1 MLSRWR
7 RRKGERAAGEGTPAL
22 CTMDACPP
30 VGGPSTPVLEN
41 KPRAHARAG
50 RETETMSN
58 ETMSNKTWETNIRP
72 AGGYS
77 AMIILPRD
85 VMDRLGLSRGDTV
98 GLTLTVE
105 GLLVTPLTRRPRM
118 VDLGVTE
125 ADLIEGLDSQA
136 AYLEEEA

>member
-1 MLSRWR
+1 
-7 RRKGERAAGEGTPAL
+7 
-22 CTMDACPP
+22 
-30 VGGPSTPVLEN
+30 
-41 KPRAHARAG
+41 
-50 RETETMSN
+50 MSN